1 MSEEFSSDKKRAEAK
16 LEERVKI
23 EPVDLP
29 VNVQSSDSPPPIPS
43 SSLVAGLSTHNGV
56 NGVHGGEASNGRDDS
71 EAETVVLSG
80 KDRSRSEGRRKTVKQ
95 EITDG
100 IEPQRMQR
108 IQREAKMGRHEGS
121 DKRQKSEDENGQRA
135 SLKRKR
141 GRESGDV
148 GIVPADWNTLSP
160 ALSSPAYEAQ
170 SPRSSDSVFN
180 RPRSPPGDEA
190 TPKKGR
196 PRRKPRQD
204 QDGDDQERQQRG
216 KSDPSSEKPA
226 VKERRETRSSI
237 TQHEVPAHRSES
249 PPVRTHK
256 RAQSI
261 QSNISES
268 HGVKRRKIPQPLIID
283 QRRKPSEDAHGDS
296 DDTSSVYSRPSLQ
309 KLTSTDANPL
319 VKVSKKNR
327 DKNGRTLLA
336 RACALDEVEAEM
348 RLKERPEDLDIPD
361 NAGNTPLQIASL
373 EGKAKIVQLLLEA
386 GCDINCKNIDMDT
399 PLIDAVENGH
409 VDVVRL
415 LLKAGLDPRQ
425 SNAKGEEPLDLVNSE
440 NDHYDAIRAA
450 LITAKE
456 RVNPSRFSEER
467 TFHRQRDHRFSN
479 IASGASPTDPLPL
492 HTPLHPLHTSLHP
505 AISPLHNSLD
515 SAKSPPPGARRR
527 TARSQPTRDGLL
539 WVTATPENLRDAA
552 GKGDLTVVDH
562 ILKMRPIAGNESV
575 LAASR
580 GGHELVV
587 ELLIAIGKPDPDP
600 DPIRSSDYMAAY
612 STPMLAAIGRGNVEV
627 LKLLLNQPGFDPTRR
642 LYRNLAYH
650 ELAKERKSTVWQEEY
665 RILKEAYDNH
675 IKHRAKRANHIS
687 PQRTKAK
694 TSELTSHKSNS
705 DTSSPI
711 SGKSKNSH
719 TSPWEPKED
728 GRRDSKSSP
737 STGWE
742 SREDSKRDPK
752 NSHSIGWEHK
762 EEIRRES
769 KYAQSGAWE
778 PKGKEEY
785 KRDIRGSHSTMKED
799 AKRDSAQLPPSQPRA
814 DQENRD
820 RASDTLTN
828 RHKPKG
834 MRSASDAGQ
843 PEIHKKR
850 KLFTRNA
857 LKDTARDT
865 TRDTT
870 KDTTK
875 GSSKDPTKDST
886 RDTMNT
892 VKRRASLAE
901 ATAYKKRRV
910 GAEPLTLDPP
920 QLQHRPAKIANM
932 ISPDSTASPTVASG
946 APVAFM
952 GSGSSPVLQS
962 PIRQS
967 PAHQPPIPKSGL
979 DKKDNKNTSRSGERV
994 QPVKD
999 TRKRDLSPKEARKC
1013 DLSPREFRKREQS
1026 PKGLKK
1032 LDLSPKEARKRH
1044 RADTE
1049 ADDNRRIAR
1058 EEEESRRQAQELE
1071 KKKKDEESQRKR
1083 VEYERIRKEEAERL
1097 RDQER
1102 EKLLKEE
1109 QERIRKGEELERIRK
1124 GEELERTRKRE
1135 ELERTRKREE
1145 LERIRKGEELERIRK
1160 VEELERIRKREE
1172 LERIRKVEELER
1184 IRKLEELERIRKRE
1198 ELERIRKREE
1208 LERIRKEEELERVR
1222 KEKERLR
1229 KEEERLLMEEEE
1241 KSRKQEEERRLKE
1254 EAEKALREEEER
1266 RQKEEQERL
1275 RKEEEEERI
1284 RREKE
1289 DKLRKEEEDRRLKEK
1304 EEQRLKQEKEEKRL
1318 KAELEERERQRVLA
1332 EEQERKRREALPNGL
1347 RRAAELS
1354 PEQAK
1359 ERKEI
1364 VKWLPLHTVTTY
1376 DLDPDCEN
1384 RVAEE
1389 RWIGNVQVAPI
1400 LAITDLNLSQCAN
1413 LSSLSLPS
1421 FPYCYLP
1428 SIYT

>member
-1 MSEEFSSDKKRAEAK
+1 MSEEVSSDKKRVEEK
-16 LEERVKI
+16 LEERVQI
-23 EPVDLP
+23 ETVDPPL
-29 VNVQSSDSPPPIPS
+29 NVQSSDPPPLIPS
-43 SSLVAGLSTHNGV
+43 SSLAAGPKAHNGV
-56 NGVHGGEASNGRDDS
+56 NGVHGGETSNGRDDS

-80 KDRSRSEGRRKTVKQ
+80 KDESRSEGRRKAIKQ
-95 EITDG
+95 EIPDDT
-100 IEPQRMQR
+100 EPE
-108 IQREAKMGRHEGS
+108 REAKMGRHEGS
-121 DKRQKSEDENGQRA
+121 DKRIKSEDDNGRRA

-141 GRESGDV
+141 GREGGEV
-148 GIVPADWNTLSP
+148 GIVPADWNVLSP
-160 ALSSPAYEAQ
+160 ALSSQGYEAQ
-170 SPRSSDSVFN
+170 SPGSSDSGSDRF
-180 RPRSPPGDEA
+180 RSPPGDEA

-216 KSDPSSEKPA
+216 KSVPSSEKPT
-226 VKERRETRSSI
+226 VKERRGTRSSI

-268 HGVKRRKIPQPLIID
+268 HGAKRRKLPQPLIID

-296 DDTSSVYSRPSLQ
+296 DDSSSVHSRPSLQ
-309 KLTSTDANPL
+309 KLDANPM

-373 EGKAKIVQLLLEA
+373 EGKAKIVHILLDA
-386 GCDINCKNIDMDT
+386 GCDINCKNIDMET

-425 SNAKGEEPLDLVNSE
+425 SNAKGEEPLDLVNPE

-456 RVNPSRFSEER
+456 KVNPRRFSEER
-467 TFHRQRDHRFSN
+467 NFQRQRDHRFSSA
-479 IASGASPTDPLPL
+479 ASGASPTDSL
-492 HTPLHPLHTSLHP
+492 PLHTSLHPSHTSSHP
-505 AISPLHNSLD
+505 AISPLHNPLD

-562 ILKMRPIAGNESV
+562 ILKMRPEAGNDSV

-600 DPIRSSDYMAAY
+600 DPIRSSDYIAAY

-627 LKLLLNQPGFDPTRR
+627 LKLLLSQPGFDPTRR

-650 ELAKERKSTVWQEEY
+650 ELAKERKSSVWQEEY

-675 IKHRAKRANHIS
+675 RKPRAKRTNHGS
-687 PQRTKAK
+687 PQRMKAK

-711 SGKSKNSH
+711 SGKSKNSQS
-719 TSPWEPKED
+719 SPWEPKED

-742 SREDSKRDPK
+742 SREDSRRDPK
-752 NSHSIGWEHK
+752 NSHSIGWDHK

-778 PKGKEEY
+778 PKEKEEY
-785 KRDIRGSHSTMKED
+785 KRDMKSSHSTMKED
-799 AKRDSAQLPPSQPRA
+799 VKRDSAQLPHSHLRA

-820 RASDTLTN
+820 RGSDTLAN
-828 RHKPKG
+828 RHKTKV

-843 PEIHKKR
+843 PGVHKKR
-850 KLFTRNA
+850 KLFPRNA
-857 LKDTARDT
+857 LKDTSK
-865 TRDTT
+865 DTT
-870 KDTTK
+870 KDA
-875 GSSKDPTKDST
+875 SKDPTNDST
-886 RDTMNT
+886 RDAMNT
-892 VKRRASLAE
+892 MKRRASLAE
-901 ATAYKKRRV
+901 ATAYKKRRL
-910 GAEPLTLDPP
+910 GTEPLTLDPP
-920 QLQHRPAKIANM
+920 QQQHRPAKVANM
-932 ISPDSTASPTVASG
+932 ISPDSAASPTVAPA

-962 PIRQS
+962 PIRKS
-967 PAHQPPIPKSGL
+967 PVLQPPVPKSGL
-979 DKKDNKNTSRSGERV
+979 DKKDDKNTSRADERV
-994 QPVKD
+994 QPLKETRKHD
-999 TRKRDLSPKEARKC
+999 LSPKEARKRDLSPKE
-1013 DLSPREFRKREQS
+1013 SRKRELS
-1026 PKGLKK
+1026 PKDPKK
-1032 LDLSPKEARKRH
+1032 RDLSPKEARKRH
-1044 RADTE
+1044 RADVE
-1049 ADDNRRIAR
+1049 ADDNRRITR
-1058 EEEESRRQAQELE
+1058 EEEESRRQALETE

-1083 VEYERIRKEEAERL
+1083 AEFERIRKEEAARL
-1097 RDQER
+1097 RDQEQ

-1109 QERIRKGEELERIRK
+1109 QERIRKGEEAERA
-1124 GEELERTRKRE
+1124 
-1135 ELERTRKREE
+1135 
-1145 LERIRKGEELERIRK
+1145 
-1160 VEELERIRKREE
+1160 
-1172 LERIRKVEELER
+1172 
-1184 IRKLEELERIRKRE
+1184 
-1198 ELERIRKREE
+1198 
-1208 LERIRKEEELERVR
+1208 R

-1229 KEEERLLMEEEE
+1229 MEEDERLRLEEEE
-1241 KSRKQEEERRLKE
+1241 KRRKQEEERRLKE
-1254 EAEKALREEEER
+1254 EAEKALRVEAER

-1275 RKEEEEERI
+1275 RKEEERL
-1284 RREKE
+1284 RKEKE
-1289 DKLRKEEEDRRLKEK
+1289 EKLRKEEEDRRLKEE
-1304 EEQRLKQEKEEKRL
+1304 EEQRLKQEQEEQRL
-1318 KAELEERERQRVLA
+1318 KAELEERERQRILA
-1332 EEQERKRREALPNGL
+1332 QEQERKRREALPNGL
-1347 RRAAELS
+1347 RRAAELR

-1364 VKWLPLHTVTTY
+1364 IKWLPLHTVTAS
-1376 DLDPDCEN
+1376 DLDPDCEHQ
-1384 RVAEE
+1384 VAEE
-1389 RWIGNVQVAPI
+1389 RWIANVQVAPI
-1400 LAITDLNLSQCAN
+1400 LAITDLNLSQCGN

-1421 FPYCYLP
+1421 FPYSYLP
-1428 SIYT
+1428 SIFT

>member
-1 MSEEFSSDKKRAEAK
+1 MSEEVSSDKKRVEAK
-16 LEERVKI
+16 LEERVEI
-23 EPVDLP
+23 EPVD
-29 VNVQSSDSPPPIPS
+29 VNVQSPDPPPPIRS
-43 SSLVAGLSTHNGV
+43 SSLAAGSSTHNGV
-56 NGVHGGEASNGRDDS
+56 NGVHGGESSNGRDDS

-80 KDRSRSEGRRKTVKQ
+80 KDESRSEGRRKAIKR
-95 EITDG
+95 EIMDD
-100 IEPQRMQR
+100 IESE
-108 IQREAKMGRHEGS
+108 RESKMVRQEGS
-121 DKRQKSEDENGQRA
+121 DKRQKSEDENGRRA

-141 GRESGDV
+141 ERESDDV

-160 ALSSPAYEAQ
+160 ALSSPAYGAQ
-170 SPRSSDSVFN
+170 SPRSSNSVSDRF
-180 RPRSPPGDEA
+180 RSPPGDEA

-204 QDGDDQERQQRG
+204 QYGDDQEQQQRG
-216 KSDPSSEKPA
+216 KSDPSSEKRI

-237 TQHEVPAHRSES
+237 TQHEVPPQRSES
-249 PPVRTHK
+249 PPERTHK

-261 QSNISES
+261 QSIQSNTSEP
-268 HGVKRRKIPQPLIID
+268 HGAKRRKVPQPLIID

-296 DDTSSVYSRPSLQ
+296 DDSSSVYSRPSLQ
-309 KLTSTDANPL
+309 KLTSTDTNTL

-373 EGKAKIVQLLLEA
+373 EGKAKIVHLLLDA
-386 GCDINCKNIDMDT
+386 GCDINCKNIDMET

-425 SNAKGEEPLDLVNSE
+425 SNAKGEEPLDLVNPE

-456 RVNPSRFSEER
+456 KANPRRFSEER

-479 IASGASPTDPLPL
+479 AASGASPSDPLPL
-492 HTPLHPLHTSLHP
+492 HTSLHPSHTSLHP

-562 ILKMRPIAGNESV
+562 ILKMRPVAGNESV

-600 DPIRSSDYMAAY
+600 DPIRSPDYMPAY

-665 RILKEAYDNH
+665 RILKEAYDNYT
-675 IKHRAKRANHIS
+675 KHRAKRTNHGS
-687 PQRTKAK
+687 PQRMKAK

-711 SGKSKNSH
+711 SGKSKNSQS
-719 TSPWEPKED
+719 SPREPKED

-742 SREDSKRDPK
+742 SREDSKRDLK
-752 NSHSIGWEHK
+752 HSHSIGWEHK
-762 EEIRRES
+762 DEIRRES
-769 KYAQSGAWE
+769 KYAQSRAWE

-785 KRDIRGSHSTMKED
+785 KRDIRSSHSTIKED
-799 AKRDSAQLPPSQPRA
+799 TKRDSIQLPHSHLRA

-820 RASDTLTN
+820 RGSDTLAN

-843 PEIHKKR
+843 PGIHKKR
-850 KLFTRNA
+850 KLFNRNS

-865 TRDTT
+865 TGDKL

-875 GSSKDPTKDST
+875 GASKDTTKDST
-886 RDTMNT
+886 RDTMKT
-892 VKRRASLAE
+892 GKRRASLAE
-901 ATAYKKRRV
+901 ATAYKKRRL
-910 GAEPLTLDPP
+910 GTESLTVDSP

-932 ISPDSTASPTVASG
+932 ISPDSTVSPTVAPA
-946 APVAFM
+946 APIAFM
-952 GSGSSPVLQS
+952 GSSSSPVLQS

-967 PAHQPPIPKSGL
+967 TSHQPSASKSGP
-979 DKKDNKNTSRSGERV
+979 DKKDDKNTSRSKERV
-994 QPVKD
+994 QPLKE
-999 TRKRDLSPKEARKC
+999 TRKRDLSPKEARKR

-1026 PKGLKK
+1026 PKDLQK
-1032 LDLSPKEARKRH
+1032 LDLSAKDARKRH
-1044 RADTE
+1044 RHNAE
-1049 ADDNRRIAR
+1049 ADENRRIAR
-1058 EEEESRRQAQELE
+1058 EEESRRQAQETE
-1071 KKKKDEESQRKR
+1071 KKKKDEELQRKR
-1083 VEYERIRKEEAERL
+1083 AEYERIRKEEAERL

-1109 QERIRKGEELERIRK
+1109 QERIRKAEEAERA
-1124 GEELERTRKRE
+1124 
-1135 ELERTRKREE
+1135 
-1145 LERIRKGEELERIRK
+1145 
-1160 VEELERIRKREE
+1160 
-1172 LERIRKVEELER
+1172 
-1184 IRKLEELERIRKRE
+1184 
-1198 ELERIRKREE
+1198 
-1208 LERIRKEEELERVR
+1208 R

-1229 KEEERLLMEEEE
+1229 KEEEERLRLEAEE

-1254 EAEKALREEEER
+1254 EAEKALREEEEQ

-1275 RKEEEEERI
+1275 RKEEEERM
-1284 RREKE
+1284 RKEKE
-1289 DKLRKEEEDRRLKEK
+1289 EKLRKEKEEKLRKDEEDRRLKEE
-1304 EEQRLKQEKEEKRL
+1304 EEQRLKQEQEAKRL
-1318 KAELEERERQRVLA
+1318 KAQLEERERQRVLA

-1347 RRAAELS
+1347 RRAVELG
-1354 PEQAK
+1354 PDQAK

-1384 RVAEE
+1384 HVAEE
-1389 RWIGNVQVAPI
+1389 RWIANVQVSPI

-1421 FPYCYLP
+1421 FPYCYLS
-1428 SIYT
+1428 SIFT

>member
-1 MSEEFSSDKKRAEAK
+1 MPSKASHTIRPKLEWTYAGDKDSLGSLSARLRDQSIEFETTAHHEGDEEHSLAETVMSEEVASDKKPVEAK
-16 LEERVKI
+16 LEERVEI

-29 VNVQSSDSPPPIPS
+29 VNVQSSNSPPPIPS
-43 SSLVAGLSTHNGV
+43 SSLAAGLNTHNGV
-56 NGVHGGEASNGRDDS
+56 NGVHGGETSNGRDDS

-80 KDRSRSEGRRKTVKQ
+80 KDESRSEGRRKAIKQ
-95 EITDG
+95 EITDD
-100 IEPQRMQR
+100 IEPE
-108 IQREAKMGRHEGS
+108 REANMGLHEGS
-121 DKRQKSEDENGQRA
+121 DKRQKSEDENGRRA

-170 SPRSSDSVFN
+170 SPRSSESISE

-216 KSDPSSEKPA
+216 KSDPSSEKPT

-237 TQHEVPAHRSES
+237 AQHEVPAHRSES

-256 RAQSI
+256 RAHSI

-268 HGVKRRKIPQPLIID
+268 HGVKRRKVPQPLITD

-296 DDTSSVYSRPSLQ
+296 DDSSSVYSRPSLQ

-319 VKVSKKNR
+319 AKVSKKNR

-373 EGKAKIVQLLLEA
+373 EGKAKIVHLLLEA

-425 SNAKGEEPLDLVNSE
+425 SNAKGEEPLDLVNPE

-456 RVNPSRFSEER
+456 KANPRRFSEER

-479 IASGASPTDPLPL
+479 AASGASPTDPLPL
-492 HTPLHPLHTSLHP
+492 HTSLHPSHTSLHQ

-515 SAKSPPPGARRR
+515 TAKSPPPGARRR

-562 ILKMRPIAGNESV
+562 ILKMRPVAGNDSV

-600 DPIRSSDYMAAY
+600 DPIRSSEYMAAY

-675 IKHRAKRANHIS
+675 TKHRAKRTNHGS
-687 PQRTKAK
+687 PQRMKAK

-752 NSHSIGWEHK
+752 NSHSIGREHK

-778 PKGKEEY
+778 PKEKEEY
-785 KRDIRGSHSTMKED
+785 KRDIRSSHSTMKED
-799 AKRDSAQLPPSQPRA
+799 AKRDSAQLPHSHLRA

-820 RASDTLTN
+820 RGSDTLAN

-843 PEIHKKR
+843 PGIHKKR
-850 KLFTRNA
+850 KLFNRNA

-865 TRDTT
+865 TRDTL

-875 GSSKDPTKDST
+875 GPSKDSTKDST
-886 RDTMNT
+886 RDTMNS

-901 ATAYKKRRV
+901 ATAYKKRRL
-910 GAEPLTLDPP
+910 GTEPLTLDPP
-920 QLQHRPAKIANM
+920 HLQHRPAKIANM
-932 ISPDSTASPTVASG
+932 ISPDSTASPTVAPA

-952 GSGSSPVLQS
+952 GSGLSPVLQS
-962 PIRQS
+962 PIRQ
-967 PAHQPPIPKSGL
+967 HQPPVPKSSL
-979 DKKDNKNTSRSGERV
+979 DKKDDKNTSRSDERV
-994 QPVKD
+994 QPVKE
-999 TRKRDLSPKEARKC
+999 TRKRDLSPKEARKR
-1013 DLSPREFRKREQS
+1013 DLSPREFRKREHS
-1026 PKGLKK
+1026 PKDLKK

-1044 RADTE
+1044 RADAE

-1058 EEEESRRQAQELE
+1058 EEEESRRQAQETE

-1083 VEYERIRKEEAERL
+1083 AEYERIRKEAERL

-1109 QERIRKGEELERIRK
+1109 QERIRKGEEAD
-1124 GEELERTRKRE
+1124 
-1135 ELERTRKREE
+1135 
-1145 LERIRKGEELERIRK
+1145 
-1160 VEELERIRKREE
+1160 
-1172 LERIRKVEELER
+1172 
-1184 IRKLEELERIRKRE
+1184 
-1198 ELERIRKREE
+1198 
-1208 LERIRKEEELERVR
+1208 RVR
-1222 KEKERLR
+1222 KEKEKLR
-1229 KEEERLLMEEEE
+1229 KEEEERLRLEEEE
-1241 KSRKQEEERRLKE
+1241 KSRKQAEERRLKE
-1254 EAEKALREEEER
+1254 EAEKALREEEEHR
-1266 RQKEEQERL
+1266 KNEEQERL
-1275 RKEEEEERI
+1275 RKEEEERI

-1289 DKLRKEEEDRRLKEK
+1289 DKLRKEEEDRRLKEE
-1304 EEQRLKQEKEEKRL
+1304 EEQRLKQEEEEKRL

-1332 EEQERKRREALPNGL
+1332 EEQERKWREALPNGL

-1389 RWIGNVQVAPI
+1389 RWIANVQVAPI
-1400 LAITDLNLSQCAN
+1400 LAITDLKLSQCAN

>member
-1 MSEEFSSDKKRAEAK
+1 MSEEVSSDKKRVEAK
-16 LEERVKI
+16 LEERVEI

-29 VNVQSSDSPPPIPS
+29 VNVQSSDPPPPIPS
-43 SSLVAGLSTHNGV
+43 SSLAAGSNTHNGV
-56 NGVHGGEASNGRDDS
+56 NGVYGGETSNGRDDS

-80 KDRSRSEGRRKTVKQ
+80 KDESRSEGRRKAIKQ
-95 EITDG
+95 EITDD
-100 IEPQRMQR
+100 IESE
-108 IQREAKMGRHEGS
+108 REAKMVRHQGP
-121 DKRQKSEDENGQRA
+121 DKRQKSEDENGRRA

-170 SPRSSDSVFN
+170 SPRSSNSVSDRF
-180 RPRSPPGDEA
+180 RSPPGDEA

-204 QDGDDQERQQRG
+204 QYGDDQEQQQRG
-216 KSDPSSEKPA
+216 KSDPSSEKRI

-237 TQHEVPAHRSES
+237 TQHEVPPHRSES
-249 PPVRTHK
+249 PPERTHK

-261 QSNISES
+261 QSNISEP
-268 HGVKRRKIPQPLIID
+268 HGVKRRKVPQPLIID

-296 DDTSSVYSRPSLQ
+296 DDSSSVYSRPSLQ
-309 KLTSTDANPL
+309 KLTSTDTNPL

-373 EGKAKIVQLLLEA
+373 EGKAKIVHLLLDA
-386 GCDINCKNIDMDT
+386 GCDINCKNIDMET

-425 SNAKGEEPLDLVNSE
+425 SNAKGEEPLDLVNPE

-450 LITAKE
+450 LITSKE
-456 RVNPSRFSEER
+456 KANPRRFSEER

-479 IASGASPTDPLPL
+479 AASGASPTDPLPL
-492 HTPLHPLHTSLHP
+492 HTSLHPSHTSLHP
-505 AISPLHNSLD
+505 AISPLYNSLD

-562 ILKMRPIAGNESV
+562 ILKMRPVAGNESV

-600 DPIRSSDYMAAY
+600 DPIRSSDFVPAY

-665 RILKEAYDNH
+665 RILKDAYDNH
-675 IKHRAKRANHIS
+675 IKHRAKRTNHGS
-687 PQRTKAK
+687 PLRMKAK

-719 TSPWEPKED
+719 SSPWEPKED
-728 GRRDSKSSP
+728 GRPDSKSSP

-742 SREDSKRDPK
+742 SREDSKRDRK

-785 KRDIRGSHSTMKED
+785 KRDIRSSHSTVKED
-799 AKRDSAQLPPSQPRA
+799 AKRDSAQLPHSHLRA

-820 RASDTLTN
+820 RGSDTLAN

-834 MRSASDAGQ
+834 MRSASDVGQ
-843 PEIHKKR
+843 PGIHKKR

-865 TRDTT
+865 TRDTV

-875 GSSKDPTKDST
+875 GASKDTTKDSP

-901 ATAYKKRRV
+901 ATAYKKRRL
-910 GAEPLTLDPP
+910 GTEPLTLDSP

-932 ISPDSTASPTVASG
+932 ISPDSTASPTVAPA
-946 APVAFM
+946 APIAFM

-967 PAHQPPIPKSGL
+967 TSHQPPVSKSGL
-979 DKKDNKNTSRSGERV
+979 DNKDSKNTSRSEERV
-994 QPVKD
+994 QPVKE
-999 TRKRDLSPKEARKC
+999 TRKRDLSPKEARKR
-1013 DLSPREFRKREQS
+1013 DLSPREFRKHEQS
-1026 PKGLKK
+1026 PKDLKK
-1032 LDLSPKEARKRH
+1032 LDLTAKEARKRH
-1044 RADTE
+1044 RADAE

-1058 EEEESRRQAQELE
+1058 EVEESRRQAQETE
-1071 KKKKDEESQRKR
+1071 KKKKDEELQRKR
-1083 VEYERIRKEEAERL
+1083 AEYERIRKEEAERL

-1102 EKLLKEE
+1102 EEREKLLKGE
-1109 QERIRKGEELERIRK
+1109 QERIRKAEEA
-1124 GEELERTRKRE
+1124 
-1135 ELERTRKREE
+1135 
-1145 LERIRKGEELERIRK
+1145 
-1160 VEELERIRKREE
+1160 
-1172 LERIRKVEELER
+1172 
-1184 IRKLEELERIRKRE
+1184 
-1198 ELERIRKREE
+1198 
-1208 LERIRKEEELERVR
+1208 ERVR

-1229 KEEERLLMEEEE
+1229 KEEEERLRKEEEERLRLEEEE

-1254 EAEKALREEEER
+1254 EAEKALREEEEQ

-1275 RKEEEEERI
+1275 RKEDEERM
-1284 RREKE
+1284 
-1289 DKLRKEEEDRRLKEK
+1289 RKEEEDRRLKEE
-1304 EEQRLKQEKEEKRL
+1304 EEQRLKQEQEAKRL
-1318 KAELEERERQRVLA
+1318 KAQLEERERQRVLA

-1389 RWIGNVQVAPI
+1389 RWIANVQVSPI

-1413 LSSLSLPS
+1413 LSSPPLSF

-1428 SIYT
+1428 SIFT

>member
-1 MSEEFSSDKKRAEAK
+1 MSARLRGQSIEFETTAHHEGDEEHSLVETVMSEEVSSDKKRVEAK
-16 LEERVKI
+16 LEERVEI

-29 VNVQSSDSPPPIPS
+29 VNVQSSDPPPPIPS
-43 SSLVAGLSTHNGV
+43 FSLATGPNTHNGV
-56 NGVHGGEASNGRDDS
+56 NGVYGGETSNCRDDS

-80 KDRSRSEGRRKTVKQ
+80 KDESRSEGRREAIKQ
-95 EITDG
+95 EITDD
-100 IEPQRMQR
+100 IEPE
-108 IQREAKMGRHEGS
+108 REAKMSRHEDS
-121 DKRQKSEDENGQRA
+121 DKRHKSEDENSRRA

-148 GIVPADWNTLSP
+148 GIIPADWNKLSP

-170 SPRSSDSVFN
+170 SPRSGDAVSDRF
-180 RPRSPPGDEA
+180 RSPPGDEA

-196 PRRKPRQD
+196 PRRKPRQG

-216 KSDPSSEKPA
+216 KSDPSSEKPT

-237 TQHEVPAHRSES
+237 TQHEVPPHRSES
-249 PPVRTHK
+249 PPERTHK
-256 RAQSI
+256 RAQSIQSI

-268 HGVKRRKIPQPLIID
+268 HGVKRRKVPQPLIID

-296 DDTSSVYSRPSLQ
+296 DGSSSVYSRPSLQ
-309 KLTSTDANPL
+309 KLTTTDTNPL

-373 EGKAKIVQLLLEA
+373 EGKAKIVHLLLDA
-386 GCDINCKNIDMDT
+386 GCDINCKNIDMET

-425 SNAKGEEPLDLVNSE
+425 SNAKGEEPLDLVNPE

-456 RVNPSRFSEER
+456 KANPRRFSEER

-479 IASGASPTDPLPL
+479 AASGASPTDPLPL
-492 HTPLHPLHTSLHP
+492 HPSLHPSHTSVHP
-505 AISPLHNSLD
+505 AISLLHNSLD
-515 SAKSPPPGARRR
+515 NAKSPPPGARRR

-562 ILKMRPIAGNESV
+562 ILKMRPVAGNDSV

-665 RILKEAYDNH
+665 RVLKEAYDNH
-675 IKHRAKRANHIS
+675 TKHRAKRANHGS
-687 PQRTKAK
+687 PQRMKAK

-719 TSPWEPKED
+719 SSPWEPKED

-742 SREDSKRDPK
+742 SREDSKRDLK

-762 EEIRRES
+762 EEIRRGS

-778 PKGKEEY
+778 PKEKEEY
-785 KRDIRGSHSTMKED
+785 KRDIRSSHSTIKED
-799 AKRDSAQLPPSQPRA
+799 SRRDSAHLPHSHLRA

-820 RASDTLTN
+820 RGSDTLAN

-843 PEIHKKR
+843 PGIHKKR

-857 LKDTARDT
+857 LKDTARDI
-865 TRDTT
+865 TRDTL
-870 KDTTK
+870 KDTAK
-875 GSSKDPTKDST
+875 GASKDPTKDST

-901 ATAYKKRRV
+901 ATAYKKRRL
-910 GAEPLTLDPP
+910 GTEPLTLDPP

-932 ISPDSTASPTVASG
+932 ISPDSKTSPTVAPA
-946 APVAFM
+946 APIAFM

-967 PAHQPPIPKSGL
+967 TAHQPPVPKSGL
-979 DKKDNKNTSRSGERV
+979 DKKDDKNTCRSEERV
-994 QPVKD
+994 QTVKE
-999 TRKRDLSPKEARKC
+999 TRKRDLSPKEARKR
-1013 DLSPREFRKREQS
+1013 DLSPRDFRKREQS
-1026 PKGLKK
+1026 PKDIKK
-1032 LDLSPKEARKRH
+1032 LDLSLKEARKRH
-1044 RADTE
+1044 RADAE

-1058 EEEESRRQAQELE
+1058 EEEESRRQAQESE
-1071 KKKKDEESQRKR
+1071 KKKRDEESQRKR
-1083 VEYERIRKEEAERL
+1083 AEYERIRKEEAERL

-1109 QERIRKGEELERIRK
+1109 QERIRK
-1124 GEELERTRKRE
+1124 
-1135 ELERTRKREE
+1135 
-1145 LERIRKGEELERIRK
+1145 
-1160 VEELERIRKREE
+1160 
-1172 LERIRKVEELER
+1172 
-1184 IRKLEELERIRKRE
+1184 
-1198 ELERIRKREE
+1198 
-1208 LERIRKEEELERVR
+1208 EEEAERVR
-1222 KEKERLR
+1222 KEKEGLR
-1229 KEEERLLMEEEE
+1229 KEEEERLRLEEEE
-1241 KSRKQEEERRLKE
+1241 KSRQQEEERRLKE
-1254 EAEKALREEEER
+1254 EAEKALREEEEEH
-1266 RQKEEQERL
+1266 RQKEEQERM
-1275 RKEEEEERI
+1275 RK
-1284 RREKE
+1284 EKE
-1289 DKLRKEEEDRRLKEK
+1289 DKLRKEEEDRRLKEE
-1304 EEQRLKQEKEEKRL
+1304 EEQRLKQEQEEKRF
-1318 KAELEERERQRVLA
+1318 KAQLEERERQRVLA
-1332 EEQERKRREALPNGL
+1332 EEQARKRREALPNGL

-1389 RWIGNVQVAPI
+1389 RWISNVQVSPI
-1400 LAITDLNLSQCAN
+1400 LAITDLNLFQCAN

-1421 FPYCYLP
+1421 FQYCYLP

>member
-1 MSEEFSSDKKRAEAK
+1 MPSKVFHTTPPRLELTHAGDKDSLGSLSARPRGQSIEFETTAHNEGDEEHSLVETVMSEEISSDKKRVEAK
-16 LEERVKI
+16 LEERVEI

-29 VNVQSSDSPPPIPS
+29 VNVQSSDPPPPIPS
-43 SSLVAGLSTHNGV
+43 SSLAAGSNTHNGV
-56 NGVHGGEASNGRDDS
+56 NGVHGGETSNGRDDS

-80 KDRSRSEGRRKTVKQ
+80 KDESRPERRRKAIKQ
-95 EITDG
+95 EITDD
-100 IEPQRMQR
+100 IESE
-108 IQREAKMGRHEGS
+108 REAKMVRHEGS
-121 DKRQKSEDENGQRA
+121 DNRPKSEDENGRRA

-141 GRESGDV
+141 GRESDDV

-170 SPRSSDSVFN
+170 SPRSSNSVSDRF
-180 RPRSPPGDEA
+180 RSPPGDEA

-204 QDGDDQERQQRG
+204 QYVDGQEQQQRG
-216 KSDPSSEKPA
+216 KSDLVSEKRI

-237 TQHEVPAHRSES
+237 TQHEVPPHRSES
-249 PPVRTHK
+249 PPERTHK

-261 QSNISES
+261 QSNTSEP
-268 HGVKRRKIPQPLIID
+268 HGVKRRKVPQPLIID
-283 QRRKPSEDAHGDS
+283 QRRKPSEDVHGDS
-296 DDTSSVYSRPSLQ
+296 DDSSSVYSRPSLQ
-309 KLTSTDANPL
+309 KLISTDTNPL

-373 EGKAKIVQLLLEA
+373 EGKAKIVHLLLDA
-386 GCDINCKNIDMDT
+386 GCDINCKNIDMET

-425 SNAKGEEPLDLVNSE
+425 SNAKGEEPLDLVNPE

-456 RVNPSRFSEER
+456 KANPRRFSEER

-479 IASGASPTDPLPL
+479 AASGASPTDPLPI
-492 HTPLHPLHTSLHP
+492 HTSLHPSHTSLHP

-562 ILKMRPIAGNESV
+562 ILKMRPVAGNESV

-600 DPIRSSDYMAAY
+600 DPIRSPDYMPAY

-665 RILKEAYDNH
+665 RILKEAYDNYK
-675 IKHRAKRANHIS
+675 KHRAKRTNHGS
-687 PQRTKAK
+687 PQRMKAK
-694 TSELTSHKSNS
+694 SSELTSHKSNS

-719 TSPWEPKED
+719 SSPWEPKEES
-728 GRRDSKSSP
+728 RRDSKSSP
-737 STGWE
+737 STGLE
-742 SREDSKRDPK
+742 SREDSKRDIK

-785 KRDIRGSHSTMKED
+785 KRDIRSSHSTIKED
-799 AKRDSAQLPPSQPRA
+799 TKRDTAQLPHSHLRA

-820 RASDTLTN
+820 RGSDTLAN
-828 RHKPKG
+828 RHKTKG
-834 MRSASDAGQ
+834 IRSASDAGQ
-843 PEIHKKR
+843 PGIHKKR
-850 KLFTRNA
+850 KLFNRNS
-857 LKDTARDT
+857 LKDTARDIARNT
-865 TRDTT
+865 L

-875 GSSKDPTKDST
+875 GASKDTTKDST
-886 RDTMNT
+886 RDTLNT
-892 VKRRASLAE
+892 MKRRASLAE
-901 ATAYKKRRV
+901 TTAYKKRRL
-910 GAEPLTLDPP
+910 GTEPLTLDSP

-932 ISPDSTASPTVASG
+932 ISPDSTASPTVAPA
-946 APVAFM
+946 APIAFM

-962 PIRQS
+962 PTRQS
-967 PAHQPPIPKSGL
+967 TSHQPAVSKSGL
-979 DKKDNKNTSRSGERV
+979 DKKDDKNTSRSKERV
-994 QPVKD
+994 QPGKE
-999 TRKRDLSPKEARKC
+999 TRKRDLSPKEVRKR

-1026 PKGLKK
+1026 DPQK
-1032 LDLSPKEARKRH
+1032 LDLSAKEARKRH
-1044 RADTE
+1044 RADAE
-1049 ADDNRRIAR
+1049 ADDNRRIAL
-1058 EEEESRRQAQELE
+1058 EEEESRRQAQETE
-1071 KKKKDEESQRKR
+1071 KKKKDEEFQRKR
-1083 VEYERIRKEEAERL
+1083 VEYERIRKEEAELL

-1109 QERIRKGEELERIRK
+1109 QERILKAEEAERA
-1124 GEELERTRKRE
+1124 
-1135 ELERTRKREE
+1135 
-1145 LERIRKGEELERIRK
+1145 
-1160 VEELERIRKREE
+1160 
-1172 LERIRKVEELER
+1172 
-1184 IRKLEELERIRKRE
+1184 
-1198 ELERIRKREE
+1198 
-1208 LERIRKEEELERVR
+1208 R

-1229 KEEERLLMEEEE
+1229 KEEEERLRLEEEE

-1254 EAEKALREEEER
+1254 EAEKALREAEEH
-1266 RQKEEQERL
+1266 RQKEEQERM
-1275 RKEEEEERI
+1275 RKEEEERM
-1284 RREKE
+1284 RKEKE
-1289 DKLRKEEEDRRLKEK
+1289 DKFRKEEEDRRLKEE
-1304 EEQRLKQEKEEKRL
+1304 EEQRFKQEQEAKRV
-1318 KAELEERERQRVLA
+1318 KAQLEERERQRVLA
-1332 EEQERKRREALPNGL
+1332 EEQERKRLEALPNGL

-1376 DLDPDCEN
+1376 DLDPDCDN

-1389 RWIGNVQVAPI
+1389 RWIANVQVSPI

-1428 SIYT
+1428 SIFT